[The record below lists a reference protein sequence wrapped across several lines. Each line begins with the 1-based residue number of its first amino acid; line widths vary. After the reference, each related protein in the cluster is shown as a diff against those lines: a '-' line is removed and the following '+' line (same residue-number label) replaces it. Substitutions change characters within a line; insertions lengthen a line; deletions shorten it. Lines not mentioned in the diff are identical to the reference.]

1 MGLLPLLPHGTIGR
15 VLLWLAL
22 SGLCAPTWAG
32 QSGLCDPDLKLS
44 ATQQDRLLRF
54 AAIVKDELNQ
64 SGQAV
69 ALVARSGLDLAR
81 FDLRYSHAGFSLQ
94 TSENGPWSV
103 RQLYLDCRQ
112 HQPRI
117 FDQGMS
123 GFVVGGND
131 PDLGYVSL
139 IYLPLSISNTLAQR
153 AGDNALALQLLGHDY
168 SANAYAYAL
177 RYQNCNQ
184 WVVELLAN
192 AWEQAEGG
200 QTPQVEPL
208 AHLSPDIS
216 DPSQRALAQAWL
228 KAQHYAAT
236 DFQVHNPLLV
246 LYALSLPWLHA
257 DDHPLDHQHQGL
269 YQVSMPASIEAFV
282 HALSPEARRVELCH
296 RGDQVVV
303 HEGWD
308 AIADG
313 CQAGGQ
319 DRVIS
324 LD

>member
-1 MGLLPLLPHGTIGR
+1 MVWRLLW
-15 VLLWLAL
+15 WLAL
-22 SGLCAPTWAG
+22 SSLCAPLWAG

-54 AAIVKDELNQ
+54 GAIVKDELTQ

-69 ALVARSGLDLAR
+69 ALIARSGLDLAR

-123 GFVVGGND
+123 GFVVGGKD

-139 IYLPLSISNTLAQR
+139 IFLPPHIGNTLAQR
-153 AGDNALALQLLGHDY
+153 ASDKALALQLLGHDY

-192 AWEQAEGG
+192 AWEQAESGST
-200 QTPQVEPL
+200 TPAEPL
-208 AHLSPDIS
+208 ANPSTETSEL
-216 DPSQRALAQAWL
+216 SQRARAQAWL
-228 KAQHYAAT
+228 KAQHYAAA

-313 CQAGGQ
+313 CQAGVQ
-319 DRVIS
+319 DRLIS
-324 LD
+324 LN